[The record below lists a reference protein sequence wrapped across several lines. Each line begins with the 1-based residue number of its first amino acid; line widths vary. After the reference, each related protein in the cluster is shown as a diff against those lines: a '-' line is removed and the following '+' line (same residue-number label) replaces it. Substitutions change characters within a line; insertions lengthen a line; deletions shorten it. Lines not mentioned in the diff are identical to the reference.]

1 MNSKLISQ
9 NKNPFLHR
17 EEIILEIESNTAPS
31 FENIKKE
38 IGKDPDLT
46 TIKKINSNF
55 GRHTFTA
62 EVFIYDSKQAKD
74 KLEKTPKSAEKKSE
88 KVSAPAQEV
97 PAAEEKPK
105 EDAEQP
111 AEKKADI
118 KSEDLKNKE
127 AEK

>member
-1 MNSKLISQ
+1 MNLKIISQ

-31 FENIKKE
+31 FENVKKE

-46 TIKKINSNF
+46 IIKKINSNF

-62 EVFIYDSKQAKD
+62 EVFVYDSKQAKD
-74 KLEKTPKSAEKKSE
+74 KLEKIPKAAEKKSG

-105 EDAEQP
+105 EDAEKP
-111 AEKKADI
+111 AEKEEDT
-118 KSEDLKNKE
+118 KSEDLNNKE
-127 AEK
+127 VEK